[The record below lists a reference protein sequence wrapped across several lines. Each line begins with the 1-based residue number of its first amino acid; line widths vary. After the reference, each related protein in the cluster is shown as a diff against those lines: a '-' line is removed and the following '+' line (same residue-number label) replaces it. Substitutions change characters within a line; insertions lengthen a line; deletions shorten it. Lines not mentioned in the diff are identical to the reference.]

1 MNCLLRVLR
10 LVGVNGTLVVFEKRE
25 WHILLRGI
33 IDSWKNMQLPVYFM
47 SKQVN
52 KPMKGTSVRYCD
64 FAKIINQ
71 LPTSCFCVVRR
82 MSIWIFLEWYPSK
95 TRSISE
101 ILVGYVTSYRMVQG
115 CVSRQTQFYEFV
127 LGNQG
132 VPLSGSWEGTAEFCS
147 RSGYTYVFSFS
158 FSSLL

>member
-33 IDSWKNMQLPVYFM
+33 IDSWKICNYPYILWV
-47 SKQVN
+47 SRW
-52 KPMKGTSVRYCD
+52 TSRWRAHRLGIVIL
-64 FAKIINQ
+64 AKIINQ

-101 ILVGYVTSYRMVQG
+101 ILVGYETSYRMVQG